1 LTTPGPFARDA
12 HLRKDLGFLEGE
24 LRAGDTLLLPVWR
37 EQPLVVGGDTLALVP
52 LSGGAGLLEGD
63 GELVWLGK
71 LGAQSVF
78 AIDVS
83 ALPAPD
89 QHPLLSQMEPKDL
102 RLASATL
109 PTEQATL
116 AAYARAILH
125 WHGRQRHCGVCGGPT
140 APRDGGHLRVCRAEA
155 CKTEFFPRTDPAV
168 IVLVHDGD
176 RILLGRQSRW
186 PKGMY
191 STLAGFVEPGET
203 IEEAVAREILEESG
217 VRVDDV
223 RYFRSQPWPY
233 PASLM
238 IGFFARAVST
248 EIDLGEQ
255 ELEDARWFER
265 AQVADAKA
273 HGFFV
278 PGPFSIAGQLVA
290 AWLAGETPRLSR

>member
-1 LTTPGPFARDA
+1 
-12 HLRKDLGFLEGE
+12 
-24 LRAGDTLLLPVWR
+24 
-37 EQPLVVGGDTLALVP
+37 VP
-52 LSGGAGLLEGD
+52 LPGGSELLDAG

-78 AIDVS
+78 ALDVS
-83 ALPAPD
+83 ALPAPG
-89 QHPLLSQMEPKDL
+89 QHPVLSRMEPKDL
-102 RLASATL
+102 RFASATL
-109 PTEQATL
+109 PAEHATL
-116 AAYARAILH
+116 AAYARAMLY
-125 WHGRQRHCGVCGGPT
+125 WHGRQRHCGVCGGAT
-140 APRDGGHLRVCRAEA
+140 APRDGGHTRVCRAEA

-168 IVLVHDGD
+168 IMLVHDGE
-176 RILLGRQSRW
+176 RVLLGRQTRW
-186 PKGMY
+186 PKGMF

-203 IEEAVAREILEESG
+203 IEEAVAREIKEESG

-238 IGFFARAVST
+238 IGFFARATST

-265 AQVADAKA
+265 EQLRDPKA

-278 PGPFSIAGQLVA
+278 PGPFSIAGQLIA
-290 AWLAGETPRLSR
+290 AWLAGEGPA

>member
-12 HLRKDLGFLEGE
+12 HLRKDLAFLEGE

-37 EQPLVVGGDTLALVP
+37 EQILVVGGDALALVP
-52 LSGGAGLLEGD
+52 ISGGAALLDGD

-78 AIDVS
+78 AVDVS
-83 ALPAPD
+83 ALPAPG
-89 QHPLLSQMEPKDL
+89 QHPVLSRMEPKDL
-102 RLASATL
+102 RLASAAL
-109 PTEQATL
+109 PTEQAVL

-176 RILLGRQSRW
+176 RILLGRQTRW

-203 IEEAVAREILEESG
+203 IEEAVAREIREESG

-238 IGFFARAVST
+238 LGFFARAVST

-265 AQVADAKA
+265 AQILDAKA

-278 PGPFSIAGQLVA
+278 PGSFSIAGQLVA
-290 AWLAGETPRLSR
+290 AWLAGETPR